1 MQVETPSPS
10 IDMVVDVIQDQ
21 KHSYERYI
29 YFICLNN
36 LINYISLLIFYNQR
50 FNRRRFIATL

>member
-10 IDMVVDVIQDQ
+10 VDMVVDVIQDQ

-29 YFICLNN
+29 SFI
-36 LINYISLLIFYNQR
+36 F
-50 FNRRRFIATL
+50 